1 MRFQGAVIKEQGV
14 TFGVL
19 IVKQHI
25 LDDPTRR
32 DALVLEASRLFDG
45 IPTVLMAQ
53 DFNGTPTYYGR
64 SDISEFM
71 ASVPLEAVPWKE
83 YTVSI

>member
-25 LDDPTRR
+25 LNDLTRR
-32 DALVLEASRLFDG
+32 DALVLEGSRLFGG

-64 SDISEFM
+64 SDISKFM
-71 ASVPLEAVPWKE
+71 ASVPFEAVPWKE

>member
-1 MRFQGAVIKEQGV
+1 MRFQGAVINEQGV

-25 LDDPTRR
+25 LNDLTRR
-32 DALVLEASRLFDG
+32 DALVSEGSRLFGG

-64 SDISEFM
+64 SDISRFM
-71 ASVPLEAVPWKE
+71 ASVPLEAVRWKE

>member
-25 LDDPTRR
+25 LNDLTRR
-32 DALVLEASRLFDG
+32 DALVLEGSRLFGG

-53 DFNGTPTYYGR
+53 DANGTPTYYGR
-64 SDISEFM
+64 SDISKFM
-71 ASVPLEAVPWKE
+71 ASVPVEAVRWKE
-83 YTVSI
+83 YTVSM